1 DAQAIPLVMG
11 WATPSG
17 PVANAV
23 FNEVTD
29 HIIAQ
34 VKKEKPDGL
43 LLSLHGAM
51 VVESHLDGD
60 GAVLAKLRQALGND
74 LPIVVTLDLHGNI
87 SERLVSLST
96 AAISYRTNP
105 HVDQRARG
113 LQAADLMVRTLRGEV
128 RPVPAL
134 AKPLVIVNIM
144 VQDTSQEPLKL
155 VLEEC
160 RRTEQ
165 KPGIL
170 AVSML
175 PGFPYADVPQM

>member
-1 DAQAIPLVMG
+1 
-11 WATPSG
+11 
-17 PVANAV
+17 
-23 FNEVTD
+23 
-29 HIIAQ
+29 
-34 VKKEKPDGL
+34 
-43 LLSLHGAM
+43 
-51 VVESHLDGD
+51 
-60 GAVLAKLRQALGND
+60 
-74 LPIVVTLDLHGNI
+74 VVTLDLHGNI

-160 RRTEQ
+160 RSTEQ

-175 PGFPYADVPQM
+175 PGFPYADVPQMGPAFIVVADGDAALARSEADRLGTMLWDMRDRLVRKLPE